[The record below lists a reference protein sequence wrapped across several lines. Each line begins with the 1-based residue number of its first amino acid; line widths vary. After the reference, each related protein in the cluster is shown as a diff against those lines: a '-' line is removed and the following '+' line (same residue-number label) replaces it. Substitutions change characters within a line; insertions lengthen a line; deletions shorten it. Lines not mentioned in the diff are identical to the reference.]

1 MKYNLGV
8 LNDKEFEDLCKDI
21 LDIALKVD
29 LQIFKEGKDGGIDLC
44 YSGEVENQIVVQVKH
59 YERSSFSHL
68 IAKLE
73 KERDDSVA
81 KMNPIPRKYILAT
94 SLPLS
99 PDQGKKIKAAML
111 PYIRATNDIYG
122 RRRIESMLSRSDE
135 VLQRHFKLWLTSS
148 SVLKKM
154 LHHNAYLNAEFFT
167 GEILKLSKLFVMSSN
182 FSDAQ
187 HKLEENRFLVISGE
201 PGVGK
206 TTLAYMLVYER
217 LAAGYELVYCDGRIA
232 EIEGMLS
239 QEPNKKQI
247 FLMDDFLG
255 ANLYDI
261 NTLQNP
267 ENKIINFVSK
277 IQHSK
282 NKLLIMTTRTT
293 ILNEANYRF
302 EKLHNSRITGKSK
315 YELRLKDYSLVDKA
329 RILYNHLYFGDLG
342 EEFRDEFFRKETYR
356 RILEHT
362 NYYPRIIQFLTDENH
377 YPSVPGQSVEDFIFE
392 NLENPELIWAYEYD
406 RQLGDEER
414 FLIMALFTL
423 GGIRIE
429 EQVLENA
436 FESRYAFEI
445 KTNNIKRKPR
455 AFKDAIKKLLDGFI
469 RAFQDAKTGTNS
481 YSFLNPSII
490 DFLLVHLDG
499 DNDEKLRILRS
510 VSYIEQL
517 SKYFGSVKGPKVVIG
532 DRLADDVFPDLLII
546 APTLRSVDSRVC
558 VSLEFLYLSM
568 NSFGRQVLNRQREVV
583 FLLDDILAHPEN
595 IDAWKVSM
603 VMMNIYTDSME
614 LLMAEINA
622 RWNRLLGL
630 MIRYAKDEDDLKYFV
645 ELFRHYGHDFDEYF
659 EDEGNR
665 YDLQCALHLIF
676 EGMLTDMDFSYET
689 IIDNYNYRSEKYA
702 IERVE
707 EEAWEKYVQFVADIG
722 LDGDYFDRMDHEYE
736 IDAAQTVSYALDS
749 LRVDHDDDYHRGKL
763 SSQPTREDPWE
774 EINRLFQKD

>member
-1 MKYNLGV
+1 M
-8 LNDKEFEDLCKDI
+8 
-21 LDIALKVD
+21 
-29 LQIFKEGKDGGIDLC
+29 
-44 YSGEVENQIVVQVKH
+44 
-59 YERSSFSHL
+59 
-68 IAKLE
+68 
-73 KERDDSVA
+73 
-81 KMNPIPRKYILAT
+81 
-94 SLPLS
+94 
-99 PDQGKKIKAAML
+99 
-111 PYIRATNDIYG
+111 
-122 RRRIESMLSRSDE
+122 
-135 VLQRHFKLWLTSS
+135 
-148 SVLKKM
+148 
-154 LHHNAYLNAEFFT
+154 
-167 GEILKLSKLFVMSSN
+167 
-182 FSDAQ
+182 
-187 HKLEENRFLVISGE
+187 
-201 PGVGK
+201 
-206 TTLAYMLVYER
+206 
-217 LAAGYELVYCDGRIA
+217 
-232 EIEGMLS
+232 
-239 QEPNKKQI
+239 
-247 FLMDDFLG
+247 
-255 ANLYDI
+255 
-261 NTLQNP
+261 
-267 ENKIINFVSK
+267 
-277 IQHSK
+277 
-282 NKLLIMTTRTT
+282 
-293 ILNEANYRF
+293 
-302 EKLHNSRITGKSK
+302 
-315 YELRLKDYSLVDKA
+315 
-329 RILYNHLYFGDLG
+329 
-342 EEFRDEFFRKETYR
+342 
-356 RILEHT
+356 
-362 NYYPRIIQFLTDENH
+362 
-377 YPSVPGQSVEDFIFE
+377 
-392 NLENPELIWAYEYD
+392 
-406 RQLGDEER
+406 
-414 FLIMALFTL
+414 
-423 GGIRIE
+423 
-429 EQVLENA
+429 
-436 FESRYAFEI
+436 
-445 KTNNIKRKPR
+445 
-455 AFKDAIKKLLDGFI
+455 
-469 RAFQDAKTGTNS
+469 
-481 YSFLNPSII
+481 
-490 DFLLVHLDG
+490 HLDG

-659 EDEGNR
+659 EDEDNR